1 VSEGSCAGRLSNL
14 IVMFIIEKWKEK
26 HPLVNIGQQAR

>member
-1 VSEGSCAGRLSNL
+1 VSKAAVRHDLSNL